1 MLFALNGMYF
11 HIVVLMAALP
21 VSTVSYVL
29 AKRMGGEGNTIAAQV
44 MLTTMFSALS
54 LPLWLLWMHV

>member
-29 AKRMGGEGNTIAAQV
+29 AKRMGGDGNTIAAQV
-44 MLTTMFSALS
+44 MLTTLFSALS